1 MLTLQDKPKLESLAD
16 KQYLK
21 KLAEL
26 PQRGRIE
33 LVMGP
38 MFAGKSTELL
48 KIINYYRILEKNL
61 FIINHKLDNRY
72 GTNSIIS
79 HDKKS
84 FPSNNCLTLMEN
96 IQTDT
101 YHTCDVII
109 IEEAQFFE
117 DLKVFVELS
126 LMNNKTIYVAGLD
139 GDSFMKPFG
148 QILDLIPLC
157 DSIKKLSALCVIC
170 KDGTPANFTKRI
182 VENQEQKLIGSFES
196 FIPVCRVHH
205 KNT

>member
-1 MLTLQDKPKLESLAD
+1 MIDYNFKNTNNKMTS
-16 KQYLK
+16 
-21 KLAEL
+21 EL
-26 PQRGRIE
+26 HIILGC
-33 LVMGP
+33 MYS
-38 MFAGKSTELL
+38 GKSTELL
-48 KIINYYRILEKNL
+48 KIINYYKILKKTL
-61 FIINHKLDNRY
+61 FIINHKLDDRY

-96 IQTDT
+96 ISNTN
-101 YHTCDVII
+101 YNTCDVII

-117 DLKVFVELS
+117 DLIEFVKLS

-139 GDSFMKPFG
+139 GDSFMNPFG

-157 DSIKKLSALCVIC
+157 DSVKKLSALCVIC

-182 VENQEQKLIGSFES
+182 AENQEQKLIGSFES

>member
-1 MLTLQDKPKLESLAD
+1 MSLYNNFD
-16 KQYLK
+16 YK
-21 KLAEL
+21 KMGAEL
-26 PQRGRIE
+26 HVILGC
-33 LVMGP
+33 MYS
-38 MFAGKSTELL
+38 GKSTELL
-48 KIINYYRILEKNL
+48 KIINYYKILEKHL
-61 FIINHKLDNRY
+61 YIINHKLDTRY
-72 GTNSIIS
+72 GENSIIS

-84 FPSNNCLTLMEN
+84 FPSINCSTLMEN
-96 IQTDT
+96 INNEDFKKS
-101 YHTCDVII
+101 DIVI

-117 DLKVFVELS
+117 DLKKFVEIS
-126 LMNNKTIYVAGLD
+126 LEHNKIVYVAGLD

-157 DSIKKLSALCVIC
+157 DSVKKLSALCMVC

-196 FIPVCRVHH
+196 FIPVCRFHH

>member
-1 MLTLQDKPKLESLAD
+1 
-16 KQYLK
+16 
-21 KLAEL
+21 
-26 PQRGRIE
+26 
-33 LVMGP
+33 
-38 MFAGKSTELL
+38 
-48 KIINYYRILEKNL
+48 
-61 FIINHKLDNRY
+61 
-72 GTNSIIS
+72 
-79 HDKKS
+79 
-84 FPSNNCLTLMEN
+84 MEN

>member
-1 MLTLQDKPKLESLAD
+1 MIDYNFKNNKMSS
-16 KQYLK
+16 
-21 KLAEL
+21 EL
-26 PQRGRIE
+26 HIILGC
-33 LVMGP
+33 MYS
-38 MFAGKSTELL
+38 GKSTELL

-126 LMNNKTIYVAGLD
+126 LMNNKPIYVAGLD